1 MPPTGGFSSICLNGR
16 WTSPLRLRWALS
28 TCLYRGY
35 TIYFSCLL
43 FIWYWVVGG
52 TSPWE
57 MRTIFLAAVLTQANM
72 ISRSSPPKGVPVCY
86 FPNHEIAPNNY
97 ACDLSS
103 KVSFCC
109 GIDAICLDNKICLNT
124 VNEHIR
130 GACTDKTW
138 RSPDCPQ
145 YCTGLLIEPVA
156 ISNGSLAD
164 LID

>member
-1 MPPTGGFSSICLNGR
+1 
-16 WTSPLRLRWALS
+16 
-28 TCLYRGY
+28 
-35 TIYFSCLL
+35 
-43 FIWYWVVGG
+43 
-52 TSPWE
+52 
-57 MRTIFLAAVLTQANM
+57 MRPIFFTAVLTQANI

-145 YCTGLLIEPVA
+145 YCTGLLT
-156 ISNGSLAD
+156 
-164 LID
+164 